1 MSAADHH
8 ADLAERLHRLL
19 EKGAQEASR
28 RHEPVLVSTVVRA
41 PSRDP
46 VRLFQG
52 AGAQERA
59 LWEQPSQGFSLVVIG
74 AAARLIGH
82 GGNPFAEVAVAW
94 RRLRSNTLADATHEF
109 PFALPICLGGFSFDP
124 LRPRDPCWEA
134 YPDALLIVPRFLF
147 VSSGGSSWF
156 CLSLM
161 TTPDSDAHATA
172 DAAMAE
178 LSRLLSTAGEESERP
193 IGDLMLDEEV
203 APEAWK
209 AVVAQIADDIRRG
222 TLEKTVLARRVR
234 IRSTTSLT
242 SGPVLDRLRRGY
254 GNCTILAFA
263 LGDRCF
269 LGATPERLVRLDGR
283 NVRTDCLAGST
294 ARGASEEEDRSLAE
308 ALLADAK
315 ERHEHALVVRAVCQA
330 LAPLCSDLAVPET
343 PGLLRM
349 PNVQHLH
356 TPVLGVLRD
365 EAHIL
370 EIVERLHPTP
380 ASGGLPRQA
389 ALSLIR
395 RYEPFDRGWYAGPVG
410 WIDGHGGGEFAV
422 AIRSA
427 LLSGNEALL
436 YAGCG
441 IVAGSDPD
449 LEYRESCLKLR
460 PMLWALNGKQP

>member
-1 MSAADHH
+1 MSAVDHH
-8 ADLAERLHRLL
+8 ADLDKRLYRLL
-19 EKGAQEASR
+19 EKGVQEASR
-28 RHEPVLVSTVVRA
+28 RHEPVLVSTVVRTS
-41 PSRDP
+41 SRDP
-46 VRLFQG
+46 ERLFQG
-52 AGAQERA
+52 AGGQERV
-59 LWEQPSQGFSLVVIG
+59 LWEQPSQGFSLVAIG
-74 AAARLIGH
+74 AAARLT
-82 GGNPFAEVAVAW
+82 GGGENPFAQVSAAW
-94 RRLRSNTLADATHEF
+94 RRLRSDTLSDARHKF

-134 YPDALLIVPRFLF
+134 YSDALLIVPRFLF
-147 VSSGGSSWF
+147 ISRGGSSWL

-161 TTPDSDAHATA
+161 ATPGSNAHATA
-172 DAAMAE
+172 DAAVAE
-178 LSRLLSTAGEESERP
+178 LRRLLAAADEESERP
-193 IGDLMLDEEV
+193 AGELVLDEEV

-209 AVVAQIADDIRRG
+209 NVVAQIADDIRRG

-234 IRSTTSLT
+234 VRSTTSLAP
-242 SGPVLDRLRRGY
+242 GPVLNRLRRGY
-254 GNCTILAFA
+254 RNCTILAFA

-283 NVRTDCLAGST
+283 SVRTDCLAGST
-294 ARGASEEEDRSLAE
+294 ARGTSEEEDRSLGE
-308 ALLADAK
+308 ALLSDAK

-343 PGLLRM
+343 PDLLRM

-356 TPVLGVLRD
+356 TPVQGVLGD
-365 EAHIL
+365 ETHIL
-370 EIVERLHPTP
+370 DLVERLHPTP

-410 WIDGHGGGEFAV
+410 WIDGDGGGEFAV

-427 LLSGNEALL
+427 LLMEREALL

-460 PMLWALNGKQP
+460 PMLWALNGKQT